1 MGIKKIR
8 IVEEPKALDQEQ
20 SSEIVGGLT
29 CTSYEPCSFLFGTNC
44 GDFEEDGLCGDS
56 TDKSKVYC
64 SGYHK

>member
-29 CTSYEPCSFLFGTNC
+29 CTSYEPCAFLFSTTC
-44 GDFEEDGLCGDS
+44 GELDEDAPCGSS
-56 TDKSKVYC
+56 TDKSKLYC